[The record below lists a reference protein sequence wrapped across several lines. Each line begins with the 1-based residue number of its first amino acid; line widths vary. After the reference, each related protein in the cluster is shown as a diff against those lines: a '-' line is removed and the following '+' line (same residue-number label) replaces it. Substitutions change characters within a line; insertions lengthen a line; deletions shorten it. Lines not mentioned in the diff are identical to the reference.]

1 MSNYYSQSI
10 YSTGTITYQDLDIS
24 MKANPFTGDLRVK
37 TDADAVKQAIATL
50 LYINFGEIPFNPTIG
65 AGLGGL
71 LFEPLDLI
79 TQVNLT
85 NAISRCITNFEPR
98 VSIISLQVTEDQA
111 NNALAVSLSFN
122 MLNITQPVSI
132 NILLQRSR

>member
-1 MSNYYSQSI
+1 MSNYYNQSI

-24 MKANPFTGDLRVK
+24 LKPNPFTGDLRVK

-50 LYINFGEIPFNPTIG
+50 LYLNFGEVPFNPTVG

-79 TQVNLT
+79 TQVTLT
-85 NAISRCITNFEPR
+85 NAIANCINNFEPR
-98 VSIISLQVTEDQA
+98 VSIISLQVTEDPA
-111 NNALAVSLSFN
+111 NNALAVSLAFN
-122 MLNITQPVSI
+122 MLNITQPISV